1 MHLRRERF
9 QRLHWRKSMA
19 QLACLLARNK
29 INVNG
34 WSRPDR
40 QLITEGLTSRVD
52 EIWGMCGDL
61 AMNIGLGD
69 PSIPFLPS

>member
-1 MHLRRERF
+1 
-9 QRLHWRKSMA
+9 MA
-19 QLACLLARNK
+19 QLAWLLARNK

-34 WSRPDR
+34 WSRPNR
-40 QLITEGLTSRVD
+40 QLIKEGLTSRVE